1 MAKGNRNTHTNEEE
15 ALLEELAASEVSRF
29 IMPGST
35 GDSTY
40 QSQDESDQRTT
51 PTRKSIPTE
60 TPDDTPRAEGAH
72 SPRPT
77 MRRQVESLYQAEPPA
92 ADTPEPSAEPEPDPE
107 APSPAPA
114 EQYEPEPTAEAA
126 QPTEIEEPSAEPA
139 LDEVDPDEAGPSLAE
154 YVFDEQSDEPIDPR
168 EKLELVWDKDSP
180 RRDDPDI
187 EARKAAA
194 AKEIA
199 ELLSMSQSAQ
209 AGGSDAREQSPSP
222 ADIQSIMGEVLD
234 PHELDAD
241 EDSTGQLREPHE
253 NVSSTSRSLAEEIL
267 NQRMAAEAVAEG
279 PSAPTRP
286 ARPSR
291 PAAAKPAKRPAKSG
305 RWKNVFIQVLIILMA
320 MLATGLL
327 VWLFL

>member
-40 QSQDESDQRTT
+40 QSQDESTQRTT

-60 TPDDTPRAEGAH
+60 TPDDTPRAEG
-72 SPRPT
+72 SPTPRPT
-77 MRRQVESLYQAEPPA
+77 MTRQVESVYQAKPATEPPA
-92 ADTPEPSAEPEPDPE
+92 PSAEPEPGPE

-126 QPTEIEEPSAEPA
+126 QPTEIEEPPAAPA
-139 LDEVDPDEAGPSLAE
+139 LDEDKADEAGPSLAE
-154 YVFDEQSDEPIDPR
+154 YVFDEESNGPIDPR
-168 EKLELVWDKDSP
+168 RKLDLVWDKDSP
-180 RRDDPDI
+180 RRNDPDI

-199 ELLSMSQSAQ
+199 ELLSMSKSAQ
-209 AGGSDAREQSPSP
+209 ADLSDTQEQSPSP
-222 ADIQSIMGEVLD
+222 VDIQSIMGEVLD

-241 EDSTGQLREPHE
+241 EDNTGELREPHE
-253 NVSSTSRSLAEEIL
+253 NVSPASRSLAEEIL

-279 PSAPTRP
+279 ASAPTRP

-291 PAAAKPAKRPAKSG
+291 PAAAKPAKRSTKSG
-305 RWKNVFIQVLIILMA
+305 RWKNILIQVLIIVMA